1 MKLKRKLLAAIMI
14 AGLAG
19 AGLTACSSS
28 GSSGDGKSLVI
39 WQYEDANSAQ
49 GQAWRLAVKNFKK
62 DHPDVKVTFSNQ
74 SFASG
79 KTSAKVLLSGNKV
92 PDVMEFNKGA
102 AGVGQLA
109 SLGLLDPLDEY
120 VKKYDWTK
128 TLNNDSYTQMSKY
141 NNDGVPGSG
150 KWYGIPN
157 YGEYLLWYYNKDY
170 FAQHNLQVP
179 KTQAELTE
187 LMQKI
192 KDDGTTPVSA
202 AAKEFPYMQT
212 WFQYVLQNAPKDWTK
227 CYQLFQC
234 KVDFNDSYW
243 KDGTKA
249 AEDAVAKG
257 YVANNISG
265 ITHEQMGTN
274 FLQQKNP
281 LMMSGSWWYGRL
293 AKESKFDFG
302 TFPWPQQ
309 SINQGGVGNLWVVPA
324 HAKNKDLA
332 AEFINETLK
341 PDVQTLMAD
350 QGGLPVAGDLTQIKD
365 DRTKQFTQDFQDF
378 AARNA
383 FGFYPD
389 LPIPGLLDDL
399 LSDSQQI
406 ANQSKTPEQVVTQV
420 EKSYDT
426 GRKGLESGK

>member
-28 GSSGDGKSLVI
+28 GSGGDGKSLVI
-39 WQYEDANSAQ
+39 WQYEDATPPRA
-49 GQAWRLAVKNFKK
+49 GL
-62 DHPDVKVTFSNQ
+62 
-74 SFASG
+74 ASG
-79 KTSAKVLLSGNKV
+79 GQELQEGPPRRQGHLLQSELRLRQDQREGPPVRQQGPRRHGVQQGSRGRRPARIPRTARSFGRVREEVRLDQDAGQRQLHADVEVQQRRCPRQRQVVRHPQLRRIPALVL
-92 PDVMEFNKGA
+92 
-102 AGVGQLA
+102 QQ
-109 SLGLLDPLDEY
+109 GLLR
-120 VKKYDWTK
+120 
-128 TLNNDSYTQMSKY
+128 
-141 NNDGVPGSG
+141 
-150 KWYGIPN
+150 
-157 YGEYLLWYYNKDY
+157 
-170 FAQHNLQVP
+170 QHNLQVP

-234 KVDFNDSYW
+234 KVDFDDTYW

-281 LMMSGSWWYGRL
+281 LMMSDPGGTAGWRRSPSSTSAPSRGRSRASTRRCRQPL
-293 AKESKFDFG
+293 GRPCAREEQG
-302 TFPWPQQ
+302 PRRRVHQRNPQ
-309 SINQGGVGNLWVVPA
+309 A
-324 HAKNKDLA
+324 RR
-332 AEFINETLK
+332 
-341 PDVQTLMAD
+341 PDLMAD
-350 QGGLPVAGDLTQIKD
+350 QAGFPSPATSAKS
-365 DRTKQFTQDFQDF
+365 RTNEPSSSPRTSRTSPHATPSASTRTFPS
-378 AARNA
+378 
-383 FGFYPD
+383 PD
-389 LPIPGLLDDL
+389 CSMTCCRTRSRSPTSRRPRAGRDPGREVLRHRPQG
-399 LSDSQQI
+399 SR
-406 ANQSKTPEQVVTQV
+406 V
-420 EKSYDT
+420 
-426 GRKGLESGK
+426 G